1 VETARES
8 VLLVDDEPQVLIALE
23 DLLSDEFTVLKTVS
37 PEIALELA
45 EREPSIAAVVSDQRM
60 PGMTGDELLSRLH
73 RSCDAS
79 RILVTGFADLTA
91 VVRAVNEGRIFAY
104 VTKPWNPKDFQLL
117 VRKAVEHFRLAQEL
131 AHERTLLRDLMD
143 NTPDG
148 IYFKDRQLRFLRTNR
163 AYARGLGVVSSDELV
178 GRRLN
183 DVLGTYS
190 AEALDVEAEERRV
203 LAQGTPVQDVLHEFR
218 QADVTQHISE
228 TKAPIRAP
236 SGETIGLVGI
246 SRDVTA
252 RVQAETALRRAEEQ
266 LLHAQK
272 MEAVGQL
279 AGGVAHDFNNVLSV
293 ILGYGEIL
301 LEELPKDDPK
311 HADLSVIV
319 DAAQRAAA
327 LTRQLL
333 AFSRRRVVEPN
344 VVDLNTTVRGVETM
358 LRRIIG
364 EDIDLRTTLSAEP
377 ATVRADASQL
387 EQVIMN
393 LTVNARDA
401 MPEGGTL
408 TIETASVEIH
418 ERGSAEHAV
427 LPPGRLVRL
436 RVTDTG
442 VGIDVATQKR
452 IFEPFFTTKEIGR
465 GTGLGLST
473 VYGIVQQSGGQIAL
487 ESEPGRGTT
496 FTIHLPLADEPS
508 AETAQRPSPTRP
520 PAGAGTVLV
529 VEDDDAVRQV
539 TVRILRDQGY
549 TVIDT
554 GRPQDAAALAAT
566 QPQGVDLLLVD
577 VVMPG
582 VSGPKL
588 AAELMAVRQ
597 GLRVLLMSGYAGRH
611 SEGDL
616 TLAPGMRYIEKPFTP
631 TALAKVAAELLGDPD
646 RPPRPRT

>member
-8 VLLVDDEPQVLIALE
+8 VLLVDDEPQVLVALE

-37 PEIALELA
+37 PATALELA
-45 EREPSIAAVVSDQRM
+45 EREPSIAVVVSDQRM
-60 PGMTGDELLSRLH
+60 PGMNGDELLSRLH

-104 VTKPWNPKDFQLL
+104 VTKPWNPGEFQLM

-163 AYARGLGVVSSDELV
+163 AYARGIGVASSEDLV

-183 DVLGTYS
+183 DILGPYS
-190 AEALDVEAEERRV
+190 AEALSVEAEERRV
-203 LAQGTPVQDVLHEFR
+203 LAQGVAVQDVLHEFR
-218 QADVTQHISE
+218 HAESTHHVSE
-228 TKAPIRAP
+228 TKAPIRSP

-246 SRDVTA
+246 ARDVTA

-272 MEAVGQL
+272 MEAIGQL

-301 LEELPKDDPK
+301 LEELPKEDPK

-319 DAAQRAAA
+319 GAAQRAAA

-364 EDIDLRTTLSAEP
+364 EDIDLRTTLSTSP

-408 TIETASVEIH
+408 SIETANVDVG
-418 ERGSAEHAV
+418 ERGGAQQAGV
-427 LPPGRLVRL
+427 PAARVVRL
-436 RVTDTG
+436 RVSDTG
-442 VGIDVATQKR
+442 VGIDSATQKR
-452 IFEPFFTTKEIGR
+452 IFEPFFTTKAVGR

-473 VYGIVQQSGGQIAL
+473 VYGIVQQCGGQITL
-487 ESEPGRGTT
+487 ESAPGRGTT
-496 FTIHLPLADEPS
+496 FTISLPLAAEPS
-508 AETAQRPSPTRP
+508 AEPAHRPGPSRP

-529 VEDDDAVRQV
+529 VEDDDEVRQV

-549 TVIDT
+549 TVVDT
-554 GRPQDAAALAAT
+554 GRPQDAVALAAA

-588 AAELMAVRQ
+588 AAELSALVPR
-597 GLRVLLMSGYAGRH
+597 LRVLLMSGYAGSH

-631 TALAKVAAELLGDPD
+631 TSLAKVVAALLGDA
-646 RPPRPRT
+646 